1 MLHVMAEKYGV
12 SLSELLEKGTTL
24 DIQIY
29 HVAENIKIRQ
39 QNIKEGKDIISTY
52 NQEYLEQ
59 QIANVIKHVKS

>member
-12 SLSELLEKGTTL
+12 LPSELLEKGTTL

-39 QNIKEGKDIISTY
+39 QNIKEGKDITSTY

-59 QIANVIKHVKS
+59 QIANVNKHVKS